1 MRNIKRIF
9 IHCTASS
16 RKTSIEQLLAEFKS
30 RGWHAPG
37 YHYVAMP
44 DGRMVK
50 LLDEE
55 KVSNGVRG
63 YNQSAINIAYVG
75 GIDAKGRPTDN
86 RTIEQKA
93 AIIHLLIELRSR
105 YPNAL
110 IRATATFGAPTIP
123 RYGRRRVRVSM
134 QRGSMGRFKPILLK
148 KQNPIKP

>member
-44 DGRMVK
+44 DGMMVK

-75 GIDAKGRPTDN
+75 GIDAKGSPTDN

-93 AIIHLLIELRSR
+93 AIVHLLIELRSR

-110 IRATATFGAPTIP
+110 IMGHRDIWGANNPKAWQKACPCFNATREYGAI
-123 RYGRRRVRVSM
+123 
-134 QRGSMGRFKPILLK
+134 
-148 KQNPIKP
+148 

>member
-55 KVSNGVRG
+55 K
-63 YNQSAINIAYVG
+63 
-75 GIDAKGRPTDN
+75 DALL
-86 RTIEQKA
+86 A
-93 AIIHLLIELRSR
+93 AHPEKTLED
-105 YPNAL
+105 
-110 IRATATFGAPTIP
+110 
-123 RYGRRRVRVSM
+123 
-134 QRGSMGRFKPILLK
+134 ILLGM
-148 KQNPIKP
+148 IEGGRSV

>member
-93 AIIHLLIELRSR
+93 AIIHLLI
-105 YPNAL
+105 
-110 IRATATFGAPTIP
+110 
-123 RYGRRRVRVSM
+123 V
-134 QRGSMGRFKPILLK
+134 
-148 KQNPIKP
+148 